1 MSYSLGIN
9 IFIVQLKAKAEV
21 NYKVVSTVLMVDIKA
36 LILDN
41 YEEVTGSTQ
50 EILRKLNRRKIRD

>member
-1 MSYSLGIN
+1 
-9 IFIVQLKAKAEV
+9 
-21 NYKVVSTVLMVDIKA
+21 MVDIKA